1 MKKVYIKFIL
11 IEYLELKLF
20 DILNNQDIYEDFRI
34 LRVELGNNM
43 YRQFMGGW
51 RN

>member
-1 MKKVYIKFIL
+1 MKKAYIKFVL

-20 DILNNQDIYEDFRI
+20 DILINQYIYEDFGI

-43 YRQFMGGW
+43 YRGII
-51 RN
+51 

>member
-1 MKKVYIKFIL
+1 MKKAYIKFFL

-20 DILNNQDIYEDFRI
+20 YILINQDIYEDFRI
-34 LRVELGNNM
+34 LRVELGNNI
-43 YRQFMGGW
+43 YRQFIGW